1 MNSLRALFAVV
12 AALIVVAALACTKEV
27 VKEVPV
33 EVVVEKEVVKEVM
46 VPGETIV
53 VEKEVVKEVKV
64 EVPGETVV
72 VEKEVV
78 KEVMV
83 PGETVVVEKE
93 VVKEVEVEV
102 VVEKEVVKEV
112 KVPGETVVVEKE
124 VVKEVEVEVVV
135 EKEVVKEV
143 KVPGETVVVEK
154 EVIKEVEVVKEVVV
168 QVPEG
173 PEEGVINLRMSSMVL
188 KFAPYTAVSGAV
200 SAVGNYVFSHMV
212 FADPHNYEYIPD
224 LPERWEI
231 SPSGDSYTFFL
242 RKNATWHDGT
252 PVTAH
257 DVEFTFQTYINP
269 DSLVRVPKSLEMVKG
284 ARAVIEGEADST
296 TGITVIDDHTIK
308 FDMEFPTGVFLN
320 ALYLKPVLPKHV
332 LGELAMNEIDGD
344 KFFVDGMMGS
354 GPYTFVQ
361 HQPDNFL
368 EFEAN
373 PDYYFGRPKVD
384 RVFMHVIPSPDATQ
398 IAMQRGEID
407 VSRRGGLSIEGYKA
421 FIQDPRFVVNAVAAQ
436 MTNAGYGFNLRNPWF
451 QDRRVRHAWLMAID
465 RRKLVDTY
473 ANGLGNIYNSTLHLP
488 PGSHSPE
495 MDALYPYDPKAARAL
510 LEEAGWDFD
519 RVVEVQIGV
528 VSDPARRAQYAVEQ
542 QMLAEAGFK
551 TNYAEYE
558 SAVSIERWY
567 TNPRTAEEGGVD
579 VVRGGGWGGSVLNSR
594 YYYDSTGPDPHGYTT
609 PEMDALFDKAPRAL
623 STAEMEEI
631 GLAINEM
638 LVRDL
643 PVAPLW
649 SGARLFTYA
658 SKVYVPGFGDRPQ
671 PSSLREIDIMPIM
684 MWNANWFY
692 HIEQWDVR
700 GN

>member
-1 MNSLRALFAVV
+1 MNSLRVLFAVV
-12 AALIVVAALACTKEV
+12 AALVVVASLACTKEV
-27 VKEVPV
+27 VKEVQV

-46 VPGETIV
+46 IPGETIV
-53 VEKEVVKEVKV
+53 VEKEVVKEVMI
-64 EVPGETVV
+64 PGETIV

-112 KVPGETVVVEKE
+112 M
-124 VVKEVEVEVVV
+124 
-135 EKEVVKEV
+135 
-143 KVPGETVVVEK
+143 VPGETVVVEK
-154 EVIKEVEVVKEVVV
+154 EVIKEVEVVKEIVV

-332 LGELAMNEIDGD
+332 LGELPMNEIDGD

-361 HQPDNFL
+361 HQPDSFL

-373 PDYYFGRPKVD
+373 PDYYFGRPKID
-384 RVFMHVIPSPDATQ
+384 RVFMHVIPSPDSTQ

-421 FIQDPRFVVNAVAAQ
+421 FLQDPRFVVTAVAAQ
-436 MTNAGYGFNLRNPWF
+436 MTNAGYSFNLRNPWL

-465 RRKLVDTY
+465 RRQLVDTY

-488 PGSHSPE
+488 PGSHTPWRWTPST
-495 MDALYPYDPKAARAL
+495 R
-510 LEEAGWDFD
+510 
-519 RVVEVQIGV
+519 
-528 VSDPARRAQYAVEQ
+528 STRRPP
-542 QMLAEAGFK
+542 GCSWRRP
-551 TNYAEYE
+551 TG
-558 SAVSIERWY
+558 
-567 TNPRTAEEGGVD
+567 T
-579 VVRGGGWGGSVLNSR
+579 
-594 YYYDSTGPDPHGYTT
+594 ST
-609 PEMDALFDKAPRAL
+609 
-623 STAEMEEI
+623 
-631 GLAINEM
+631 
-638 LVRDL
+638 V
-643 PVAPLW
+643 
-649 SGARLFTYA
+649 
-658 SKVYVPGFGDRPQ
+658 
-671 PSSLREIDIMPIM
+671 
-684 MWNANWFY
+684 
-692 HIEQWDVR
+692 
-700 GN
+700 

>member
-1 MNSLRALFAVV
+1 MNSLRVLFAVV
-12 AALIVVAALACTKEV
+12 AALVVVASLACTKEV
-27 VKEVPV
+27 VKEVEV

-53 VEKEVVKEVKV
+53 VEKEVVKEVMIPGETIVV
-64 EVPGETVV
+64 EKEVVKEVMVPGETIVVEKEVVKEVEVEVV

-93 VVKEVEVEV
+93 V
-102 VVEKEVVKEV
+102 
-112 KVPGETVVVEKE
+112 
-124 VVKEVEVEVVV
+124 
-135 EKEVVKEV
+135 
-143 KVPGETVVVEK
+143 
-154 EVIKEVEVVKEVVV
+154 IKEVVKEVVV

-269 DSLVRVPKSLEMVKG
+269 ESLVRVPKSLEMVKG

-332 LGELAMNEIDGD
+332 LGELPMNEIDGD

-361 HQPDNFL
+361 HQPDSFL

-373 PDYYFGRPKVD
+373 PDYYFGRPKID
-384 RVFMHVIPSPDATQ
+384 RVFMHVIPSPDSTQ

-421 FIQDPRFVVNAVAAQ
+421 FLQDPRFVVAAVAAQ
-436 MTNAGYGFNLRNPWF
+436 MTNAGYSFNLRNPWL
-451 QDRRVRHAWLMAID
+451 QDRRVRQAWLMAID
-465 RRKLVDTY
+465 RRQLVDTY

-488 PGSHSPE
+488 PGSHTME
-495 MDALYPYDPKAARAL
+495 MDALYPFDPKAARML

-519 RVVEVQIGV
+519 RVVEVSIGV
-528 VSDPARRAQYAVEQ
+528 ISDPSYRAQLAVEQ

-551 TNYAEYE
+551 TEYVEYE
-558 SAVSIERWY
+558 GAVSTERWY
-567 TNPRTAEEGGVD
+567 TNPRTKEEGGVE
-579 VVRGGGWGGSVLNSR
+579 VGRGGGWGGSVLNSR

-609 PEMDALFDKAPRAL
+609 PEMDALFDRGPRAL
-623 STAEMEEI
+623 STSEMEEI
-631 GLAINEM
+631 GKAINEM

-692 HIEQWDVR
+692 HIEQWDVT

>member
-1 MNSLRALFAVV
+1 MNSLRVLFAVV
-12 AALIVVAALACTKEV
+12 AALVVVASLACTKEV
-27 VKEVPV
+27 VKEVQV

-46 VPGETIV
+46 IPGETIV
-53 VEKEVVKEVKV
+53 VEKEVVKEVMI
-64 EVPGETVV
+64 PGETIV

-112 KVPGETVVVEKE
+112 M
-124 VVKEVEVEVVV
+124 
-135 EKEVVKEV
+135 
-143 KVPGETVVVEK
+143 VPGETVVVEK
-154 EVIKEVEVVKEVVV
+154 EVIKEVVKEVVV

-332 LGELAMNEIDGD
+332 LGELPMNEIDGD

-361 HQPDNFL
+361 HQPDSFL

-373 PDYYFGRPKVD
+373 PDYYFGRPKID
-384 RVFMHVIPSPDATQ
+384 RVFMHVIPSPDSTQ

-421 FIQDPRFVVNAVAAQ
+421 FLQDPRFVVAAVAAQ
-436 MTNAGYGFNLRNPWF
+436 MTNAGYSFNLRNPWL

-465 RRKLVDTY
+465 RRQLVDTY

-488 PGSHSPE
+488 PGSHTME
-495 MDALYPYDPKAARAL
+495 MDALYPFDPKAARML
-510 LEEAGWDFD
+510 LEEADWDFD
-519 RVVEVQIGV
+519 RVVEVSIGV
-528 VSDPARRAQYAVEQ
+528 ISDPSYRAQLAVEQ

-551 TNYAEYE
+551 TEYVEYE
-558 SAVSIERWY
+558 GAVSTERWY
-567 TNPRTAEEGGVD
+567 TNPRTKEEGGVE
-579 VVRGGGWGGSVLNSR
+579 VGRGGGWGGSVLNSR

-609 PEMDALFDKAPRAL
+609 PEMDALFDRGPRAL
-623 STAEMEEI
+623 STSEMEEI
-631 GLAINEM
+631 GKAINEM

-692 HIEQWDVR
+692 HIEQWDVT

>member
-1 MNSLRALFAVV
+1 MNSLRVLFAVV
-12 AALIVVAALACTKEV
+12 AALVVVASLACTKEV
-27 VKEVPV
+27 VKEVQV

-53 VEKEVVKEVKV
+53 VEKEVVKEVMI
-64 EVPGETVV
+64 PGETIV

-112 KVPGETVVVEKE
+112 MVPGETIVVEKE
-124 VVKEVEVEVVV
+124 VVKEVMVPGETIVV

-143 KVPGETVVVEK
+143 RIPGEIVVEK
-154 EVIKEVEVVKEVVV
+154 EVIKEVEVVKEIVVE
-168 QVPEG
+168 VPMG
-173 PEEGVINLRMSSMVL
+173 PEEEVINLRMSSMVL

-269 DSLVRVPKSLEMVKG
+269 ESLVRVPKSLEMVKG
-284 ARAVIEGEADST
+284 AGAVIDGEADAA

-332 LGELAMNEIDGD
+332 LGELPMNMIDED

-361 HQPDNFL
+361 HKPDNFL

-373 PDYYFGRPKVD
+373 PDYYFGRPKID
-384 RVFMHVIPSPDATQ
+384 RVFMHVIPSPDSTQ

-421 FIQDPRFVVNAVAAQ
+421 FIQDPRFVVSAVAAQ
-436 MTNAGYGFNLRNPWF
+436 MTNAGYGFNLRNPWL
-451 QDRRVRHAWLMAID
+451 QDRRIRQAWLMAID

-488 PGSHSPE
+488 PGSHTME
-495 MDALYPYDPKAARAL
+495 MDALYPFDPKAARML
-510 LEEAGWDFD
+510 LEEADWDFD
-519 RVVEVQIGV
+519 RVVEVSIGV

-542 QMLAEAGFK
+542 QMLAEAGIM
-551 TNYAEYE
+551 TEYVEYE
-558 SAVSIERWY
+558 GAVSTERWY
-567 TNPRTAEEGGVD
+567 TNPRTKEEGGVE
-579 VVRGGGWGGSVLNSR
+579 VIRGGGWGGSVLNSR

-609 PEMDALFDKAPRAL
+609 PEMDALFDRGPKAL
-623 STAEMEEI
+623 STSEMEEI
-631 GLAINEM
+631 GKAINDM

-658 SKVYVPGFGDRPQ
+658 SKVFVPGFGNRPQ

-700 GN
+700 EE

>member
-1 MNSLRALFAVV
+1 MNSLRVLFAVV
-12 AALIVVAALACTKEV
+12 AALVVVASLACTKEV
-27 VKEVPV
+27 VKEVQV

-46 VPGETIV
+46 IPGETIV
-53 VEKEVVKEVKV
+53 VEKEVVKEVMI
-64 EVPGETVV
+64 PGETIV

-112 KVPGETVVVEKE
+112 M
-124 VVKEVEVEVVV
+124 
-135 EKEVVKEV
+135 
-143 KVPGETVVVEK
+143 VPGETVVVEK
-154 EVIKEVEVVKEVVV
+154 EVIKEVVKEVVV

-269 DSLVRVPKSLEMVKG
+269 ESLVRVPKSLEMVKG

-332 LGELAMNEIDGD
+332 LGELPMNEIDGD

-361 HQPDNFL
+361 HQPDSFL

-373 PDYYFGRPKVD
+373 PDYYFGRPKID
-384 RVFMHVIPSPDATQ
+384 RVFMHVIPSPDSTQ

-421 FIQDPRFVVNAVAAQ
+421 FLQDPRFVVAAVAAQ
-436 MTNAGYGFNLRNPWF
+436 MTNAGYSFNLRNPWL

-465 RRKLVDTY
+465 RRQLVDTY

-488 PGSHSPE
+488 PGSHTME
-495 MDALYPYDPKAARAL
+495 MDALYPFDPKAARML
-510 LEEAGWDFD
+510 LEEADWDFD
-519 RVVEVQIGV
+519 RVVEVSIGV
-528 VSDPARRAQYAVEQ
+528 ISDPSYRAQLAVEQ

-551 TNYAEYE
+551 TEYVEYE
-558 SAVSIERWY
+558 GAVSTERWY
-567 TNPRTAEEGGVD
+567 TNPRTKEEGGVE
-579 VVRGGGWGGSVLNSR
+579 VGRGGGWGGSVLNSR

-609 PEMDALFDKAPRAL
+609 PEMDALFDRGPRAL
-623 STAEMEEI
+623 STSEMEEI
-631 GLAINEM
+631 GKAINEM

-692 HIEQWDVR
+692 HIEQWDVT